1 MLDVAQYL
9 SVGKTAEVRKMISEE
24 DTVGNSSPALN
35 QLLSTPA
42 CVSLMVRAT
51 MEAVEGDLP
60 EGYITVGKSLWINHL
75 MPTLMG
81 TSISVRATLTEISG
95 NRLVVDVVGTDSLG
109 EIFNGRTERVVVNRI
124 GLMDRAAERAKE
136 LKEFRERQ

>member
-95 NRLVVDVVGTDSLG
+95 NQAGSLG
-109 EIFNGRTERVVVNRI
+109 VDASGTMNSSFK
-124 GLMDRAAERAKE
+124 GLKAMRMCSRS
-136 LKEFRERQ
+136 